1 MPPAHRAHAEW
12 SPERMKRW
20 ANKIGPHTMRFIER
34 LIASRAFP
42 EQAYRACLG
51 VLRLGYRYGEDR
63 LEKACAIAYESGA
76 TRYQQVELILK
87 NKLDAPPSF
96 SCERIHPL
104 LRHMKISVVLIIINN
119 NRRMKMLNQPTLD
132 KLRAL
137 KLTGMAEAFCE
148 QLQKPIPDLDFESR
162 LGLLIDREWYLRENR
177 RLNSRLS
184 QAKLQQSACVED
196 IDFKH
201 PRGLNK
207 SAIQELARGQWIQQ
221 HLNLLITGPTG
232 CGKTYLACAL
242 AHKAC
247 LIGFTA
253 RYYRLPRL
261 WHELK
266 IAKANG
272 TYANWLSQLAKID
285 VLLLDDWG
293 LGRPTMSSVEI
304 YWKC

>member
-1 MPPAHRAHAEW
+1 
-12 SPERMKRW
+12 
-20 ANKIGPHTMRFIER
+20 
-34 LIASRAFP
+34 
-42 EQAYRACLG
+42 
-51 VLRLGYRYGEDR
+51 
-63 LEKACAIAYESGA
+63 
-76 TRYQQVELILK
+76 
-87 NKLDAPPSF
+87 
-96 SCERIHPL
+96 
-104 LRHMKISVVLIIINN
+104 
-119 NRRMKMLNQPTLD
+119 MLNQPTLD

-137 KLTGMAEAFCE
+137 KLTGMALAFAE
-148 QLQKPIPDLDFESR
+148 QLEKPLPDLDFEAR
-162 LGLLIDREWYLRENR
+162 LALLIEREWYLRENR
-177 RLNSRLS
+177 RLNRRLV

-201 PRGLNK
+201 PRHLNK
-207 SAIQELARGQWIQQ
+207 SVIQELARGQWVLQ

-247 LIGFTA
+247 LLGFTV

-285 VLLLDDWG
+285 ILLLDDWG
-293 LGRPTMSSVEI
+293 VAAPDIEQRRDLLEMLDDRYQQKSTIITSQLPTTHWHEHLNDATLADAILDRLLHNAIKLELKGESLRKKQKNFTDE
-304 YWKC
+304 